1 VVGSRSEATAQ
12 SKDPLQIIVTCG
24 VARNFCTVLPGVFAI
39 VPRPIICFTI
49 PLVPETQPTRL
60 DRVLAQLRLYEHPLL
75 NFSARSKGEGVEIV
89 IQFKD
94 ATVPVHT
101 YYFDLHPRD
110 LDHPQF
116 EWSFQRQ
123 LYDAL
128 HDYFV
133 EMFIRT
139 PQDRAD
145 RRQKEL

>member
-1 VVGSRSEATAQ
+1 MSRAGLECPEANRQPSVCRVYDTACSTPKQAARLHLLYNSTVSET
-12 SKDPLQIIVTCG
+12 T
-24 VARNFCTVLPGVFAI
+24 
-39 VPRPIICFTI
+39 TI
-49 PLVPETQPTRL
+49 RL

-75 NFSARSKGEGVEIV
+75 NFSARSKGDGVEVI

-94 ATVPVHT
+94 ASVPVHT

-139 PQDRAD
+139 PQDRAE

>member
-1 VVGSRSEATAQ
+1 MVIGYAVEDRRQTLAQIGIGGFRQVRLAFSNVQESCTYCNRLLYNRCVSHSSTA
-12 SKDPLQIIVTCG
+12 
-24 VARNFCTVLPGVFAI
+24 
-39 VPRPIICFTI
+39 
-49 PLVPETQPTRL
+49 RL
-60 DRVLAQLRLYEHPLL
+60 DRVLAQLKLYEHPLL
-75 NFSARSKGEGVEIV
+75 TFSARSKSEGVEV
-89 IQFKD
+89 IIKFKD
-94 ATVPVHT
+94 ESVPVHT

-110 LDHPQF
+110 LDDPQF

-145 RRQKEL
+145 RQEKGL

>member
-1 VVGSRSEATAQ
+1 MKRCGTNRRSFA
-12 SKDPLQIIVTCG
+12 SII
-24 VARNFCTVLPGVFAI
+24 LPYNL
-39 VPRPIICFTI
+39 P
-49 PLVPETQPTRL
+49 VPETTATRL

-75 NFSARSKGEGVEIV
+75 NFSARSKDEGVEIT

-94 ATVPVHT
+94 APIPVHT

-110 LDHPQF
+110 LDHSQF
-116 EWSFQRQ
+116 EWRFQRQ

-128 HDYFV
+128 HDYLV

-145 RRQKEL
+145 RRRNEL

>member
-1 VVGSRSEATAQ
+1 MVGGIVHKLATR
-12 SKDPLQIIVTCG
+12 
-24 VARNFCTVLPGVFAI
+24 ARCIYRLLRNAKRL
-39 VPRPIICFTI
+39 CFPATI
-49 PLVPETQPTRL
+49 STMSPNPRL
-60 DRVLAQLRLYEHPLL
+60 DRVLEQLQLYEHPLL
-75 NFSARSKGEGVEIV
+75 NFSARAKGDGVEVI

-94 ATVPVHT
+94 RSVPVHT

-139 PQDRAD
+139 PQDRALRNQEERR
-145 RRQKEL
+145 RRQP